1 MDFKGY
7 VDKGWIKPTEPM
19 KLPNGTPV
27 TFTRAKKSASRN
39 GKAMKIKGWK
49 SRSLSE
55 LTKDQGTAPLKSL
68 DQLAGDWPRNE
79 SIEEFLKSVRKVRK

>member
-19 KLPNGTPV
+19 TLPDGTPV

-39 GKAMKIKGWK
+39 GKSKTIKGWK
-49 SRSLSE
+49 SRPLSE
-55 LTKDQGTAPLKSL
+55 LAKDQGTAPLKSL
-68 DQLAGDWPRNE
+68 DQLAGDWPQTE
-79 SIEEFLKSVRKVRK
+79 SIDEFLKSVRKGRK